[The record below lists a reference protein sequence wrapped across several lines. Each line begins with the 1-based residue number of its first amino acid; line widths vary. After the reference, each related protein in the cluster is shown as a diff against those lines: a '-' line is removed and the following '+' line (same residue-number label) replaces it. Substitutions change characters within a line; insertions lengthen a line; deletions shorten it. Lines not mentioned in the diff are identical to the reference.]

1 MEKRPVHSQQEEGA
15 RLPEGVEGEGVG
27 EGEEG
32 ARQIRWVG
40 VGEEEEEEGV
50 VVVQASLTSVSNYL

>member
-1 MEKRPVHSQQEEGA
+1 METRPVHSQQEEGA
-15 RLPEGVEGEGVG
+15 RLPEGVEGEG

-40 VGEEEEEEGV
+40 VGEEEEVEGV
-50 VVVQASLTSVSNYL
+50 VVVQASLTNYL